1 MVEVK
6 YIQILLS
13 RNCIWHDSLI
23 KGGSIESSHLPAL
36 NLSLVG
42 ARELVVLV

>member
-1 MVEVK
+1 MVESK

-13 RNCIWHDSLI
+13 QGEFGDSLI
-23 KGGSIESSHLPAL
+23 KGGSIEEFHLPAL

-42 ARELVVLV
+42 AKELVVLV